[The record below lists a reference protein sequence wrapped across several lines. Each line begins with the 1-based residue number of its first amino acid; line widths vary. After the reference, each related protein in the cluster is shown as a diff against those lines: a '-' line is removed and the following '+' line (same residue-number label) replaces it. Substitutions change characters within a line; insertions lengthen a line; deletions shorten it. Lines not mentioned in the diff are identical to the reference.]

1 MCLWHHKTSGRAR
14 GTDIRMWKHSSAALP
29 ENEYL
34 CNKDSKKS
42 LHFFLSKERIKTVPG
57 KHLYHPHLL
66 LHTLRIAI
74 KTTPADIP
82 HNIGSPR
89 PSSRTTGKHVP
100 HRKKAFPTQQESPYR
115 DTEKALPQP
124 GKHCLATQ
132 KHTLL
137 WLSIP
142 YPNRAKPAYSR
153 PQCSY
158 DENILLS
165 RSCRWINMHTRPHLC
180 IFIRN

>member
-1 MCLWHHKTSGRAR
+1 VSLASQNIRTYVRDGY
-14 GTDIRMWKHSSAALP
+14 TDTKNSSAALP

-82 HNIGSPR
+82 HKTGSPQ
-89 PSSRTTGKHVP
+89 PSSRTT
-100 HRKKAFPTQQESPYR
+100 
-115 DTEKALPQP
+115 
-124 GKHCLATQ
+124 
-132 KHTLL
+132 
-137 WLSIP
+137 
-142 YPNRAKPAYSR
+142 
-153 PQCSY
+153 
-158 DENILLS
+158 
-165 RSCRWINMHTRPHLC
+165 
-180 IFIRN
+180 